1 MAVINPD
8 EISSIL
14 KENIR
19 NYEAKAEISNMV
31 TVLQEYTVCA
41 M

>member
-14 KENIR
+14 KENIQMQ
-19 NYEAKAEISNMV
+19 YLLLLVVVVKISKIYINR
-31 TVLQEYTVCA
+31 
-41 M
+41 